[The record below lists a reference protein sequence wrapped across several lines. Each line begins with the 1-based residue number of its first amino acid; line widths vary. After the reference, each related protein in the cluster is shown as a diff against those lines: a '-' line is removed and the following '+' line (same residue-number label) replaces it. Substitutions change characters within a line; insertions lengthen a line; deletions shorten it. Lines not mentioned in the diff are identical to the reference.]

1 MSGQIGTTVQ
11 RVVIGVIVAVVFLLV
26 GVALGPTVISTAAKV
41 NSTALAGVTMGSVI
55 VTLGS
60 FISFFFYLGIVIGTI
75 ALIWA
80 SVRAK

>member
-75 ALIWA
+75 SLIWI
-80 SVRAK
+80 SVRSR

>member
-26 GVALGPTVISTAAKV
+26 GVALGPTVISAAAKV

-60 FISFFFYLGIVIGTI
+60 FISFFFYLGVVIGTI

-80 SVRAK
+80 SMRAK